1 MPPKQEVKPTPSDDT
16 DKYGKLKDD
25 LVKDILKKQELEKKL
40 QELED
45 SIYEKENDY
54 FNESVYGNIIKG
66 FENFSKAS
74 GSTNKKRLQY
84 TDYDHIFSMSSTNY
98 IKQLMKKQGVV
109 NGSADFEDYED
120 VVKPKEATEEETTAA
135 TPGRK
140 RKLRV
145 SED

>member
-1 MPPKQEVKPTPSDDT
+1 MPPKQEVKPTPSDDA

-74 GSTNKKRLQY
+74 GSTHKKRLQY
-84 TDYDHIFSMSSTNY
+84 TDDDHIFSMSSTNY
-98 IKQLMKKQGVV
+98 IKQLMKKQGVT
-109 NGSADFEDYED
+109 NGSADFDDYED
-120 VVKPKEATEEETTAA
+120 VVKPKESAEDETTTA

-145 SED
+145 AED